1 MAVKIPTR
9 SQLNEYAIDVIPA
22 ITSLA
27 MVSGMYDYMALR
39 KIYSCRR
46 NGNSERRVF
55 HALSLQHRTD
65 WLSIFSADWQ
75 MDFVRYLSVVVYN
88 SVFLPLVLHP
98 IRRFRTKIER
108 LQ

>member
-1 MAVKIPTR
+1 MQSFCGTGCWRRFETI
-9 SQLNEYAIDVIPA
+9 EYVLPI
-22 ITSLA
+22 LF
-27 MVSGMYDYMALR
+27 SG
-39 KIYSCRR
+39 R

-55 HALSLQHRTD
+55 HALSLQLRTD
-65 WLSIFSADWQ
+65 QLSLFSTDRQ
-75 MDFVRYLSVVVYN
+75 MDFVRYLSVLVYN